1 MAVGVTGRILMLAM
15 LGSLACSSASSRL
28 GGRDGGWVAVPGD
41 GSVGVDVRDAGPDES
56 GVIGLPA
63 PRLVAPL
70 STATVT
76 SRRPTLRWALAGG
89 TDGAHVQIC
98 SDRACKKVVT
108 SFDAT
113 RSGTPADALPPGVLF
128 WRAFGRSDGASGR
141 VSSPTWE
148 FTVGVL
154 SAPVDTSWGTK
165 LDVNGDGYADVIVSA
180 PYAENAVGQAFVYL
194 GSASGL
200 ASSPQLTLT
209 GPDGQ
214 NGFGI
219 WAASAGDVNG
229 DGYGDVVVSNA
240 GTAAYLYLGGAA
252 GLSAS
257 PLKLTPPPGTARGFG
272 IHVASAGDVNGDGY
286 ADVLVGDNVA
296 GLVFLYLGSATGPA
310 SLPDVT
316 LTAPGGQSQGVG
328 EFGHS
333 VESAGDVNGD
343 GYADV
348 AVGTGRVYLF
358 LGSPT
363 GLASSP
369 AVTLAE
375 PGVPSGSYGRLSCA
389 GDVNGDGYADLVVSS
404 DAAGTGFAGRA
415 YIYLGGP
422 AGYSSAPD
430 ATLESPDGPGGT
442 FGRLVSGAGD
452 VNGDGY
458 ADVIIGAD
466 AESPGLAG
474 VDGGVGGP
482 AGWAHI
488 YLGSA
493 AGLTSSP
500 AVTLTGPDGP
510 STWFGRSVAG
520 PGDVNGDGYADV
532 LVGADAERTGA
543 AGWAHLYLGSAT
555 GPATSP
561 ASTLTGPAAGSR
573 FGYSVARADVESTT
587 APSRRLEVTRCR
599 SRSERTL

>member
-1 MAVGVTGRILMLAM
+1 MAMGVTQRVLTLAV
-15 LGSLACSSASSRL
+15 LGSLACSPASSRV
-28 GGRDGGWVAVPGD
+28 GGRDSGWVAVQED
-41 GSVGVDVRDAGPDES
+41 GGSDVRDSGPDES

-63 PRLVAPL
+63 PRLIAPL

-98 SDRACKKVVT
+98 SDRACTKVVT

-113 RSGTPADALPPGVLF
+113 RSGAPEAALPPGVLF
-128 WRAFGRSDGASGR
+128 WRAFGRSDGVSGR
-141 VSSPTWE
+141 VASPTWE
-148 FTVGVL
+148 FTVGSL

-165 LDVNGDGYADVIVSA
+165 LDVNGDGYADVVVSA
-180 PYAENAVGQAFVYL
+180 PYAENAAGQAFVYL

-209 GPDGQ
+209 GPPGS
-214 NGFGI
+214 GFGI

-229 DGYGDVVVSNA
+229 DGYADVVVSNA

-257 PLKLTPPPGTARGFG
+257 PLTLIPPPGTGGDFG

-286 ADVLVGDNVA
+286 ADVLVGDNLA
-296 GLVFLYLGSATGPA
+296 GSAFLYLGSATGPA

-316 LTAPGGQSQGVG
+316 LTAPSGSAS

-333 VESAGDVNGD
+333 LESAGDVNGD

-348 AVGTGRVYLF
+348 AVGSGRVYLF
-358 LGSPT
+358 LGSAA

-369 AVTLAE
+369 TVILSE
-375 PGVPSGSYGRLSCA
+375 PDASSGSYGRLSCA
-389 GDVNGDGYADLVVSS
+389 GDVNGDGYADLIVSS

-422 AGYSSAPD
+422 AGYSSSPD
-430 ATLESPDGPGGT
+430 VTLDSPDGPGGT

-458 ADVIIGAD
+458 ADVIIAAD
-466 AESPGLAG
+466 AESAVVAG
-474 VDGGVGGP
+474 ADGGVSGP

-493 AGLTSSP
+493 AGLASSP

-510 STWFGRSVAG
+510 ATWFGRSVAG

-532 LVGADAERTGA
+532 IVGADANGT
-543 AGWAHLYLGSAT
+543 GWAHLYLGSAT
-555 GPATSP
+555 GPASSP
-561 ASTLTGPAAGSR
+561 ATTLTGPSAGSH

-587 APSRRLEVTRCR
+587 ARSRRPEVLSCR
-599 SRSERTL
+599 SSQRPRTL